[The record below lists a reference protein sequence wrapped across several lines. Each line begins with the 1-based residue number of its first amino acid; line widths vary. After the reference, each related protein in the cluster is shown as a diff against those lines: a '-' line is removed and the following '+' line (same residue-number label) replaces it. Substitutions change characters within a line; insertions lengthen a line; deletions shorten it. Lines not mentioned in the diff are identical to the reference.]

1 LNVDNHHPFLSLPL
15 PLCPYLA
22 QAALHAAEEAR
33 GAAELQEAAAVQA
46 YGRLSNEL
54 AVVKSSLEASQ
65 RTASERLELCRNLR
79 TELLELKTALD
90 GSLDFRAQLEAR
102 LADASFLAE
111 RSARE
116 CRRMEGELTGLRGQ
130 VAQLQAH
137 IHAQASG
144 VSGSSST
151 SRGSPDGKAFAR
163 SVTTGIV
170 GGRVVVATP
179 LDTSAVAAAAAPS
192 VLGASGI
199 GASAAGAG
207 GLDGSFAVP
216 AAGGPSLRT
225 RGAGAR
231 RVLKSAVDM
240 LVDGSGAAG
249 GVGGGGSGSSAT
261 GVGGSAGSN
270 VGSVSS
276 GGAVV
281 AAASVLELETRLRQ
295 LDADK
300 SRILARCAL
309 GECV

>member
-1 LNVDNHHPFLSLPL
+1 
-15 PLCPYLA
+15 
-22 QAALHAAEEAR
+22 
-33 GAAELQEAAAVQA
+33 VQA

-54 AVVKSSLEASQ
+54 AVVKGSLEASQ

-137 IHAQASG
+137 IHTQASG
-144 VSGSSST
+144 VSGSNSG
-151 SRGSPDGKAFAR
+151 GSPDGKAFAR

-170 GGRVVVATP
+170 GGRVMVATP
-179 LDTSAVAAAAAPS
+179 LDTSAVAAAGGAAG
-192 VLGASGI
+192 VLGASGVGSAST
-199 GASAAGAG
+199 GAAA
-207 GLDGSFAVP
+207 LDGSFAAPVASSAGA

-249 GVGGGGSGSSAT
+249 GVGSGGGGSSAA
-261 GVGGSAGSN
+261 GHSGSAGSN
-270 VGSVSS
+270 VGGVSS
-276 GGAVV
+276 GGGAVV

-300 SRILARCAL
+300 SRVLARCAL
-309 GECV
+309 GECLRPGPHPSPFARARGCAAIAECCNHAS